1 MSETLRIKML
11 DYIVRNPLT
20 DFEGVMAFIDVIN
33 KDYDIVEL
41 NMEFQKIIR
50 NR

>member
-11 DYIVRNPLT
+11 DYVVKSPRT
-20 DFEGVMAFIDVIN
+20 DFEDVMAFIDVIN